1 MQRKLVLLSILVC
14 LLAAV
19 PASALKVYKT
29 TSEGLADVKV
39 YETSSEGLA
48 DCLIY
53 VTSSEGLASGDAK
66 WYFESS
72 EGLAEV
78 KIYFTGSEGLADKKI
93 YFTRSEGLAKCNVDW
108 KGYKKSNAGYLA
120 RSLDA
125 LQFPTDALMRNM
137 VLPDPALFF
146 RHSVRCAG
154 ARALPPSGSLA

>member
-1 MQRKLVLLSILVC
+1 MQKKLVILSVLVG

-19 PASALKVYKT
+19 PASAVKVYKT

-72 EGLAEV
+72 EGLADV
-78 KIYFTGSEGLADKKI
+78 KIYFTSSEGLADKKI
-93 YFTRSEGLAKCNVDW
+93 YFTKSEGLAKCDVDW
-108 KGYKKSNAGYLA
+108 KGYKKSSVGYLA
-120 RSLDA
+120 HSLDA
-125 LQFPTDALMRNM
+125 LHFPTDALIREWFCLISIEDWM
-137 VLPDPALFF
+137 L
-146 RHSVRCAG
+146 S
-154 ARALPPSGSLA
+154 ARRIN